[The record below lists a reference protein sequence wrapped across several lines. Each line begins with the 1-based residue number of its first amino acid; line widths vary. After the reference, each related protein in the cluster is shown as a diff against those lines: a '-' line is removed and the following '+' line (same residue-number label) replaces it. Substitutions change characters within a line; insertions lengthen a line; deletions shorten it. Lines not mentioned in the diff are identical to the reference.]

1 MKGKK
6 KIILIV
12 ALVVLLVGAGYLN
25 YRLSMAP
32 AADAADSVVND
43 AGPQSTVD
51 SLSGE
56 VELPVMSTGDYF
68 ADYKQNREN
77 VRNKEISYLD
87 SIIDDTK
94 SDADTLKDA
103 QAQKMEIVTSMEKE
117 LTIEGLLNAKGF
129 EDAIVTVHKGAVNI
143 VVKMKEISDQQA
155 VQILDIVQ
163 KETNEPAK
171 NIKIILQG

>member
-12 ALVVLLVGAGYLN
+12 ALVVVLVGAGYLN
-25 YRLSMAP
+25 YRLSTSP
-32 AADAADSVVND
+32 STDAVDSVVND
-43 AGPQSTVD
+43 AGVQSTQD
-51 SLSGE
+51 ALSGD

-77 VRNKEISYLD
+77 VRQKEITYLD
-87 SIIDDTK
+87 TIIDDAKT
-94 SDADTLKDA
+94 DAETLKDA
-103 QAQKMEIVTSMEKE
+103 QAQKMDIAASMEKE

-129 EDAIVTVHKGAVNI
+129 EDAIVTVHKGAVNV